1 MVTWFKDSTVIS
13 SGRHVTFEA
22 FDDTVNG
29 RLLVFNVMQADGG
42 NYTCEASS
50 WDFPDDV
57 VSVDIIVWIKGK

>member
-1 MVTWFKDSTVIS
+1 MVTWFKDSTIITNGS
-13 SGRHVTFEA
+13 HVTFEA

-50 WDFPDDV
+50 GDFPGDV
-57 VSVDIIVWIKGK
+57 VSVDIIV